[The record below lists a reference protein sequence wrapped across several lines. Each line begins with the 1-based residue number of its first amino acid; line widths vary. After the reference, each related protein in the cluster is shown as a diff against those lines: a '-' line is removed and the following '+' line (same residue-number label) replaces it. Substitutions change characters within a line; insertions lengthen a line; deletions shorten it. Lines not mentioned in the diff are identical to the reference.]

1 MELGEG
7 RLLKEGTCIYIYN
20 YDWFMLM
27 YGIDHHNIIK
37 QFSAQLPPKKANVN
51 SGLESTKTE
60 KQDSLKGTTA
70 KMKN

>member
-1 MELGEG
+1 
-7 RLLKEGTCIYIYN
+7 
-20 YDWFMLM
+20 MLM